1 MAQNETIFRKIASF
15 LPGIL
20 LLIVVGYAGKLLG
33 DVFKIKDLFVLI
45 VIGIG
50 FIISNTVGVH
60 KIFEKGVNTYELW
73 LKIGIVLLGGRFL
86 LQQIVKLGGLGL
98 ALAVAEVF
106 FAIGLM
112 ILLGRLFRLG
122 PKLISLLSIGSSI
135 CGVSAILAGKGAIDA
150 DERDA
155 TFAIAAI
162 MATAGIGIVLYPF
175 IAHLLGLND
184 YTAGVWIGLSSDNT
198 ASAVAA
204 GRVFSEGALKI
215 ATLTK
220 TARNALIGFV
230 VLGFA
235 MYWAAKGAAKEI
247 KHKGLFLWQKFPKFV
262 LGFFIFAILST
273 VGFFNKADITSLK
286 HLYKWFFLFTFAG
299 IGLRTNI
306 KELRILG
313 ARPFYCGVIAEA
325 AVAAFNLAIVLAADK
340 LIGF

>member
-1 MAQNETIFRKIASF
+1 MAENETVFKKIVSF

-20 LLIVVGYAGKLLG
+20 FLIAIGYAGKFLG
-33 DVFKIKDLFVLI
+33 DVFKIKDLYVLI

-50 FIISNTVGVH
+50 FILGNTVGVH
-60 KIFEKGVNTYELW
+60 KIFQKGVGTYELW
-73 LKIGIVLLGGRFL
+73 LKIGIVFLGGTFL
-86 LQQIVKLGGLGL
+86 LQQVLKLGGLGL
-98 ALAVAEVF
+98 VLAVAEVF

-112 ILLGRLFRLG
+112 VWLGRLFRLG

-135 CGVSAILAGKGAIDA
+135 CGVSAILAGRGAIDA
-150 DERDA
+150 DERDT

-162 MATAGIGIVLYPF
+162 MATAGIGILLYPL
-175 IAHLLGLND
+175 IARLVGLND
-184 YTAGVWIGLSSDNT
+184 YAAGIWIGLSSDNT
-198 ASAVAA
+198 ASAAAA
-204 GRVFSEGALKI
+204 GRVFSEEAFKI

-220 TARNALIGFV
+220 TARNTLMGFV
-230 VLGFA
+230 ILGFA

-247 KHKGLFLWQKFPKFV
+247 KHKGLFLWEKFPKFV
-262 LGFFIFAILST
+262 LGFFVFAILST
-273 VGFFNKADITSLK
+273 VGFFNKTDIASFKSLE
-286 HLYKWFFLFTFAG
+286 KWFFLVTFAG

-325 AVAAFNLAIVLAADK
+325 AVAAFNLVIVFAAYK

>member
-1 MAQNETIFRKIASF
+1 MAENESIFKKIAGF

-33 DVFKIKDLFVLI
+33 NALKIKDLYVLI

-50 FIISNTVGVH
+50 FIISNTVGLH
-60 KIFEKGVNTYELW
+60 KIFQKGVDTYELW
-73 LKIGIVLLGGRFL
+73 LKIGIVFLGGTFL
-86 LQQIVKLGGLGL
+86 LQQILKLGGLGL

-112 ILLGRLFRLG
+112 VLLGRLFKLG

-150 DERDA
+150 DERDT

-162 MATAGIGIVLYPF
+162 MATAGIGILLYPL
-175 IAHLLGLND
+175 IAHLVGLND
-184 YTAGVWIGLSSDNT
+184 YAAGIWIGLSSDNT
-198 ASAVAA
+198 ASAAAA
-204 GRVFSEGALKI
+204 GRVFSEEAFKI

-220 TARNALIGFV
+220 TARNTLMGFV

-247 KHKGLFLWQKFPKFV
+247 KNKGLFLWEKFPKFV
-262 LGFFIFAILST
+262 LGFFVFAILST
-273 VGFFNKADITSLK
+273 VGFFNKDAVTSFKSLE
-286 HLYKWFFLFTFAG
+286 KWFFLITFAG
-299 IGLRTNI
+299 VGLKTNI

-313 ARPFYCGVIAEA
+313 ARPFYCGVTAEVV
-325 AVAAFNLAIVLAADK
+325 VAAFNLAIVFFANK